1 MVAHVGVENDLPLF
15 PLSRVLN
22 PGGRLQLRIFEPR
35 YLDLVREC
43 TRDGRGFGVCHI
55 LEGSEV
61 GPPAVPAAVGT
72 LARVT
77 DFQSGVDGLLHIL
90 VEGDAR
96 FTVVAS
102 RQRSDG
108 QVRGDVTFW
117 PAEPVHAV
125 PVEFALLQAITERLV
140 ETMAPHWRAAPRSH
154 YDDASWLGFRLSEL
168 LPLSGDEQQLML
180 ELTDP
185 VQRLAQLRDI
195 LPRFQRP

>member
-1 MVAHVGVENDLPLF
+1 MVARIGIENDLPLF

-22 PGGRLQLRIFEPR
+22 PGGHMQLRIFEPR

-43 TRDGRGFGVCHI
+43 TRGDRGFGVCHI
-55 LEGSEV
+55 LAGSEV
-61 GPPAVPAAVGT
+61 GPTAVPAAVGT

-77 DFQSGVDGLLHIL
+77 DFQSGTDGLLHIL
-90 VEGDAR
+90 IEGGAR

-102 RQRSDG
+102 RQRDDG
-108 QVRGDVTFW
+108 QLRGDVMFW
-117 PAEPVHAV
+117 PAEPTPAV
-125 PVEFALLQAITERLV
+125 PVEFALLQTITERLV
-140 ETMAPHWRAAPRSH
+140 ETMAPQWRDAPRSR
-154 YDDASWLGFRLSEL
+154 YDDASWLGFRLAEL
-168 LPLSGDEQQLML
+168 LPLSGDEQQQML